1 VKVIYAG
8 VEVRSSELE
17 DLQLRNS
24 RSQIPLV
31 LETQMKTVNSSRQTI
46 VADNFMLQQTT
57 GTYNILS
64 A

>member
-57 GTYNILS
+57 ATYNILS